1 MTLSFALKNNPGNE
15 NNSVAAGNFYQ
26 QVKKISSTI
35 ISLQYKPK
43 EFLSF
48 KVYEANLGAIV
59 RQGVK
64 DIALQCQI
72 RGTTYTLVE
81 EHLDQMSKRE
91 LNDLLNHLGLSGSL

>member
-1 MTLSFALKNNPGNE
+1 MTLSFAIPNNKKSEKNY
-15 NNSVAAGNFYQ
+15 VVAGNFYQ
-26 QVKKISSTI
+26 QVKKLSSTI

-72 RGTTYTLVE
+72 RGITYTLVK

-91 LNDLLNHLGLSGSL
+91 LNELLNHLGLGDSL